1 MTIIKAQWMEIME
14 LCPLHTLHWNLT
26 QGFVCSLGLFLP
38 DYPKQSASLLKS
50 TWNHLSWITEH
61 MNTRITF
68 LLYQGHPSILSL
80 ICPFIMNNYICLWK
94 LYDSIWD
101 TKTGLNEVLYGHN
114 STLTLNFLAFVDFC
128 HNLNI
133 FQT

>member
-1 MTIIKAQWMEIME
+1 MLE
-14 LCPLHTLHWNLT
+14 
-26 QGFVCSLGLFLP
+26 SR
-38 DYPKQSASLLKS
+38 
-50 TWNHLSWITEH
+50 WNHLAWITEH
-61 MNTRITF
+61 TNTMINF
-68 LLYQGHPSILSL
+68 LLDQGHPLILSL

-94 LYDSIWD
+94 LYDSIRD
-101 TKTGLNEVLYGHN
+101 KKPGLNEVFYGHN